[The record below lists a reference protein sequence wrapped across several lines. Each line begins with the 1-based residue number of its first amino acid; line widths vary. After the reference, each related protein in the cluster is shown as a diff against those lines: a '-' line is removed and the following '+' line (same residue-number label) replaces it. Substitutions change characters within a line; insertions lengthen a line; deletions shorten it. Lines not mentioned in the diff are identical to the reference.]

1 MTKTICITGASRGI
15 GFEVAKQAAALNHKV
30 IALSRNINP
39 LKELEGVDSFPID
52 ITDEKALSEYTST
65 WTSQGIH
72 IDALINNAG
81 ALRNLPFDQT
91 TQADFEAVYKVNVF
105 GLATVTRQLIPLL
118 HADSHVLNISSMG
131 GMERTSK
138 FPGLAAYSSSKAA
151 VNILTELLAEE
162 YKNTGPS
169 FNALALGAVQTEM
182 LQAAFPGF
190 DAPLSAERM
199 GSYVLRFALE
209 GQQFFNGKIIPV
221 ASTTP

>member
-15 GFEVAKQAAALNHKV
+15 GFEVAKQAAARNYKV
-30 IALSRNINP
+30 IALSRNTSS
-39 LKELEGVDSFPID
+39 LEQLDGVDAFPLD
-52 ITDEKALSEYTST
+52 ITDEMTLSEYIST
-65 WTSQGIH
+65 WTRQGIR

-91 TQADFEAVYKVNVF
+91 TIADFEAVYKVNVF
-105 GLATVTRQLIPLL
+105 GLASVTRHLLPLL
-118 HADSHVLNISSMG
+118 NVEGHVLNISSMG

-162 YKNTGPS
+162 YNKTGPA
-169 FNALALGAVQTEM
+169 FNALALGSVQTEM

-190 DAPLSAERM
+190 DAPLSAKSM